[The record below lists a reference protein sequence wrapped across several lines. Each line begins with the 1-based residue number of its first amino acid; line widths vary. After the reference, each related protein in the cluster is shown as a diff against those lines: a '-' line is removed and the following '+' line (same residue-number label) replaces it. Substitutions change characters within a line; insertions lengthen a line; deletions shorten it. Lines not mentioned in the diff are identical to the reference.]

1 MIKRSVTIQ
10 NHRTSISLE
19 NEFWIEL
26 KIASN
31 ELMISTNTL
40 VSKIDK
46 ERGLKKIGLSSSIRI
61 WIIKR
66 LKNKIMF
73 D

>member
-1 MIKRSVTIQ
+1 MIKHSITI
-10 NHRTSISLE
+10 NKHRTSISLE
-19 NEFWIEL
+19 NDFWIEL
-26 KIASN
+26 KIAAN
-31 ELMISTNTL
+31 ELNVSVNNL

-46 ERGLKKIGLSSSIRI
+46 ERNINNIGLSSSIRI

-66 LKNKIMF
+66 LRNKIKF